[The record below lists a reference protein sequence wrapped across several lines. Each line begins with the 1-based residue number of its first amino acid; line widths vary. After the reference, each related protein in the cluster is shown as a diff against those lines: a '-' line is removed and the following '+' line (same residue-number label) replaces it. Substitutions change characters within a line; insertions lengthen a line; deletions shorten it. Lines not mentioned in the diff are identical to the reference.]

1 MTITIVLST
10 FNGEAF
16 LAEQLGSFAAQT
28 ATDWTLLVRDDGS
41 SDGTVG
47 ILQAAAEQLP
57 VVFSPS
63 SGQHLG
69 PAASFLTL
77 TGEVETDYFALA
89 DQDDVWLP
97 AKLEASLA
105 ALRQVEVTGRPC
117 AVFSDAVMTDA
128 SGQTV
133 RDSALA
139 HRFVRHPERL
149 TYGELL
155 MQNVAI
161 GATIVGNRTAA
172 QMAGEF
178 AGQPVPMHDW
188 LVAAL
193 AKARGE
199 LRFCGD
205 VGLRQRQHDA
215 NATNPRR
222 SAVER
227 ARSILVGGPSG
238 WRARCLEPAVS
249 LARCLSA
256 GDLSDPKV
264 ELLATVD
271 PTDVSVQV
279 VWELESNGLRLPSPV
294 RQAIL
299 TGRYGQAVRELAR
312 PTKA

>member
-16 LAEQLGSFAAQT
+16 LAEQLRSFAAQT
-28 ATDWTLLVRDDGS
+28 VTDWIVLVRDDGS

-47 ILQAAAEQLP
+47 ILEAAAEQLP
-57 VVFSPS
+57 VTFSPS

-77 TGEVETDYFALA
+77 AGEIETDYFAFA

-97 AKLEASLA
+97 VKLEASLA
-105 ALRQVEVTGRPC
+105 ALREVEVTDRPC
-117 AVFSDAVMTDA
+117 AVFGDAVMTDA
-128 SGQTV
+128 PGQTI

-139 HRFVRHPERL
+139 HRFVPHPERL

-193 AKARGE
+193 AKSRGE
-199 LRFCGD
+199 LRFCAE

-222 SAVER
+222 SAGER
-227 ARSILVGGPSG
+227 ARSMLAGGPAG

-249 LARCLSA
+249 LARCLAA
-256 GDLSDPKV
+256 GGLSDPKI
-264 ELLATVD
+264 D
-271 PTDVSVQV
+271 
-279 VWELESNGLRLPSPV
+279 LRLILAYAPQPWHPSGS
-294 RQAIL
+294 QWN
-299 TGRYGQAVRELAR
+299 
-312 PTKA
+312 